1 MEGPRLLRP
10 AVGVGEV
17 GIVLQT
23 TLVTVTDV
31 RHVGDHVLWLLFSD
45 GLNGE
50 IDLADELR
58 GEIHASLTDPRL
70 FAQVRVEHGTVT
82 WPNGMDWS
90 PEWLHERLRAE
101 KGPPPHRDDEDVQRR
116 LEHAAGMPE
125 ICRFFG
131 IVIRMFATEHAPPH
145 FHAIYGE
152 FQITVTISDGIVTGR
167 FPRMALRLVLEW
179 AELHRSELLANWNRL
194 QDGKAPRGIAPL
206 T

>member
-1 MEGPRLLRP
+1 
-10 AVGVGEV
+10 
-17 GIVLQT
+17 VLQT

-82 WPNGMDWS
+82 WPNGD
-90 PEWLHERLRAE
+90 
-101 KGPPPHRDDEDVQRR
+101 
-116 LEHAAGMPE
+116 
-125 ICRFFG
+125 
-131 IVIRMFATEHAPPH
+131 PPH